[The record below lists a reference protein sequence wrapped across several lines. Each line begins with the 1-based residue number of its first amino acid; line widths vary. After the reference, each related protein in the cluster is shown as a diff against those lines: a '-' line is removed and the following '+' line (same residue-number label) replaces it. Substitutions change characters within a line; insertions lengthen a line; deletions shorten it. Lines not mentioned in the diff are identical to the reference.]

1 MKAKEVLRL
10 LEISRV
16 TLSTYVRKGYIG
28 VIELPGGQYNYNSK
42 DVFKYIKKN
51 TRHSVIYSRVSTYK
65 QKGDLK
71 RQTSFLKSYCKKK
84 SICIDKVY
92 EEVSSGLD
100 LDRKLFSQLMDDVFN
115 YKIRNIIISNKDRLT
130 RLSYTTIK
138 NIFKK
143 FATEIIV
150 VNDKIARKKNTKN
163 KTKGEDTELFEELIS
178 LIHIF
183 STKMYS
189 KRRRKKLKIIKKDL
203 NLESEKY

>member
-10 LEISRV
+10 LGIFRV

-51 TRHSVIYSRVSTYK
+51 TRHSVIYSRVSTCK

-71 RQTSFLKSYCKKK
+71 RQTSFLKSYCKNN

-100 LDRKLFSQLMDDVFN
+100 LDRKLFSQLMDDVFD
-115 YKIRNIIISNKDRLT
+115 YKIKNIIISNKDRLT
-130 RLSYTTIK
+130 RLSYVTIK

-150 VNDKIARKKNTKN
+150 VNDKIARKK
-163 KTKGEDTELFEELIS
+163 
-178 LIHIF
+178 
-183 STKMYS
+183 
-189 KRRRKKLKIIKKDL
+189 
-203 NLESEKY
+203 KY